1 MDILHPVG
9 DGFSLGTLQI
19 VGGNGDGVTRF
30 EVLSPS
36 RDDDANY
43 VAIEFGQALGFDT
56 FMQARAPIALG
67 DGVMRGRFAV
77 LEGNGGVELAVSLWR
92 ANPATQSDPDALIA
106 RTNNFTIWHTDF
118 QEYAL
123 PLLGRACDEVAAF
136 MGDLWLRVVVINAPG
151 GVQMPTL
158 GIGSIWLE
166 VPEAADG
173 ISFVDP
179 NVTPPPEATLVTVS
193 MFSGRS
199 AQAKS
204 VAGEWRDASDAPFE
218 HDKHGLPLGSDGELQ
233 APRQVNG
240 WGQ

>member
-1 MDILHPVG
+1 MTILHPVG

-36 RDDDANY
+36 RDDDSNY
-43 VAIEFGQALGFDT
+43 VSIAFGQALGFDT

-92 ANPATQSDPDALIA
+92 ANPARQSNPDALIA
-106 RTNNFTIWHTDF
+106 RTKNFTIWHADF
-118 QEYAL
+118 QEYAI
-123 PLLGRACDEVAAF
+123 PLLGQACDAVAAF
-136 MGDLWLRVVVINAPG
+136 MGGLWMRLVVVNAPG

-158 GIGSIWLE
+158 GIGSLWVE
-166 VPEAADG
+166 TPDAADA
-173 ISFVDP
+173 IVFQDP
-179 NVTPPPEATLVTVS
+179 TASPPPVNTLVAVRT
-193 MFSGRS
+193 FSGRS
-199 AQAKS
+199 DTAKL
-204 VAGEWRDASDAPFE
+204 VNGEWYDASNQPFE
-218 HDKHGLPLGSDGELQ
+218 KESSALPNGSDGLEQ
-233 APRQVNG
+233 PSRAVNG